1 MKQYNFD
8 EIIDRQGTNSI
19 NVEAYGEKLLE
30 GAELPWKE
38 EDIIRMWVADMEF
51 AVPEVILEAMRKRID
66 RKIFG
71 YTGVFD
77 SNYYE
82 TFADWNKKRYGWEF
96 PEEHLVFSPGIVPA
110 LLQLPAMIMEPDEK
124 ILIMTPS
131 YGPFKTAGDFNRR
144 EVVCSSLINKDHFY
158 TMDFDDLREKAA
170 DPKTTVCILCNPHNP
185 TGRAWSKEELKIFAD
200 IMRKENMW
208 VISDEIH
215 GDLLRSGLRHIPLA
229 TIMED
234 YSRLITCMAP
244 SKTFNL
250 AALMVSNLIIP
261 DEKLRTKWN
270 NRTLVKE
277 NALGIVAAQ
286 AAYSQGE
293 DWLKALQ
300 AYLDENFRFAKEF
313 LDEHLP
319 LTNFRIP
326 EATYLAW
333 VDLGPYLPEDVDNI
347 ILFFAE
353 KVGVI
358 LEDESMFVQDAKGF
372 VRLNFACPKAMLKE
386 GLERIHRALTEK

>member
-8 EIIDRQGTNSI
+8 EIIDRKGTNSI
-19 NVEAYGEKLLE
+19 NVEAYGEKLLQ

-38 EDIIRMWVADMEF
+38 EEIIRMWVADMEF
-51 AVPEVILEAMRKRID
+51 AVPEVILEAMHKRID
-66 RKIFG
+66 QKIFG
-71 YTGVFD
+71 YTGVFN
-77 SNYYE
+77 SNYYD
-82 TFADWNKKRYGWEF
+82 TFVAWNKKRYGWEF
-96 PEEHLVFSPGIVPA
+96 PEKHLVFSPGIVPA
-110 LLQLPAMIMEPDEK
+110 LLQLPAMIMKPDEK

-144 EVVCSSLINKDHFY
+144 EVVYSPLINKDNFY

-185 TGRAWSKEELKIFAD
+185 TERAWSKEELKIFAD

-215 GDLLRSGLRHIPLA
+215 GDLLRRDLQHMPLG
-229 TIMED
+229 TIMGE

-250 AALMVSNLIIP
+250 AGLMISNLVIP
-261 DEKLRTKWN
+261 DEKLRTIWN
-270 NRTLVKE
+270 NRNLVME
-277 NALGIVAAQ
+277 NPLSIVAAK

-313 LDEHLP
+313 FDKHLP
-319 LTNFRIP
+319 LTNFGIP

-333 VDLGPYLPEDVDNI
+333 VDLGPYLPEDLDNI
-347 ILFFAE
+347 ILFFSE
-353 KVGVI
+353 KAGVI

-372 VRLNFACPKAMLKE
+372 VRLNFACPKAILKE
-386 GLERIHRALTEK
+386 GLERIHRALLEE

>member
-1 MKQYNFD
+1 MRQYNFD
-8 EIIDRQGTNSI
+8 EIIDRKGTNSI
-19 NVEAYGEKLLE
+19 NVEAYGEKLLQ

-66 RKIFG
+66 QKIFG

-77 SNYYE
+77 SNYYDA
-82 TFADWNKKRYGWEF
+82 FVAWNKKRYGWEF

-110 LLQLPAMIMEPDEK
+110 LLQLPTMIMEPDEK

-144 EVVCSSLINKDHFY
+144 EVVYSPLINKDNFY
-158 TMDFDDLREKAA
+158 RMDFDDLREKAA

-215 GDLLRSGLRHIPLA
+215 GDLLRLGLRHIPLA
-229 TIMED
+229 TIMGD

-313 LDEHLP
+313 FDKHLP
-319 LTNFRIP
+319 LTNFKIP

-333 VDLGPYLPEDVDNI
+333 VDLGPYLPEDLDNT

-353 KVGVI
+353 KAGVI

-386 GLERIHRALTEK
+386 GLERIRRALTEE